1 MRIRHGLWLALA
13 LLAGCAKAPA
23 EQRLRERI
31 AGMQDAIAAREVA
44 DFMQGVAPDFIGSGG
59 TDRAALHNLVRLQ
72 VIRNASIG
80 ATLGPI
86 EVEMQ
91 GERAKVEFD
100 VVLTGGA
107 GGLLPERAQAY
118 AIESGWREEGGEWV
132 VFAAEWEPKL

>member
-1 MRIRHGLWLALA
+1 MRIRHGLWIALA

-31 AGMQDAIAAREVA
+31 AAMQDAIAAREVSG
-44 DFMQGVAPDFIGSGG
+44 FMEGVAGDFIGSGG
-59 TDRAALHNLVRLQ
+59 IDRAALHNLVRLQ
-72 VIRNASIG
+72 VMRNASVG

-91 GERAKVEFD
+91 GDRAKVEFD
-100 VVLTGGA
+100 VVLTGGS

-118 AIESGWREEGGEWV
+118 AIESGWREDDGEWV